1 MLCSGN
7 KKTTRQAGR
16 NRPAWPQVPPPL
28 PGLSQ
33 GTAGPS
39 TSPGPRTHLYG
50 PHDFPHNEI
59 FTGHWFPEKWWR
71 SVNCFSASNFLP
83 LQTALLVMLTVI
95 SAGGRLDRSASV
107 TLVRQEQCLSPLL
120 LYFPSIF
127 SSFSFYLFSSPRL
140 FLSFLL
146 SLVSNCWFFQSVLDS
161 TLSITMLGSV
171 LILHHFV
178 MYFSYT
184 WKSAIICYLR
194 RCIKP

>member
-127 SSFSFYLFSSPRL
+127 SSFSFYLFSCPRL

-146 SLVSNCWFFQSVLDS
+146 TLVSNCFFFPVCPRFYPIYYHVVLCS
-161 TLSITMLGSV
+161 YFTPFCHVFFLHLKVSNNLLFETL
-171 LILHHFV
+171 H
-178 MYFSYT
+178 
-184 WKSAIICYLR
+184 
-194 RCIKP
+194 